1 MAKWSSTEA
10 SVLVNIEMFV
20 EEVGEAGGVC
30 VDEAAVRPGSAFTRI
45 IAGMVGGVGVVDVEV
60 ELDNMLP

>member
-1 MAKWSSTEA
+1 MSPNALAKWSSTEA

-30 VDEAAVRPGSAFTRI
+30 VEEAAASPGSAFTRI
-45 IAGMVGGVGVVDVEV
+45 IAGMVGGVGACT
-60 ELDNMLP
+60 LP

>member
-1 MAKWSSTEA
+1 VSPNALAKWSSTEA

-30 VDEAAVRPGSAFTRI
+30 VDDAAASPGSAFTRI
-45 IAGMVGGVGVVDVEV
+45 IAGMVGGVGVDVSP
-60 ELDNMLP
+60 LP